1 MASFLKPLTW
11 LDGIRRLRA
20 RKELP
25 TTLGSRDL
33 QMLDAGLKRWAVFSA
48 KVENARALQKIN
60 QVVEELIKGVTPEDE
75 AARAA
80 GVRPLK
86 LSLPDAKLKLRD
98 TFEKLGVRTTDPDQ
112 IGTLQDPQ
120 SDARLSLI
128 VETQEQLA
136 HGYGTYMA
144 TQDEDL
150 LDMWPCWELTRVS
163 PSRVPRGLREGPQG
177 AVQRVP
183 GDSWPERWKKAGG
196 EIYDGRMIAL
206 KNSVI
211 WERLGDPTIFDD
223 ALGNPYPPFAFNSGM
238 DVRDVTRDEA
248 ERLGVIKR
256 NAPAP
261 KPNKRAIDEDIN
273 ASAANFEPALR
284 RALDADPTLAMD
296 GDVLTLAR

>member
-1 MASFLKPLTW
+1 MPSFTKPLTW
-11 LDGIRRLRA
+11 IDGIRRLRA

-25 TTLGSRDL
+25 TSLGSRDL
-33 QMLDAGLKRWAVFSA
+33 QMLDAGLKRWSVFSA
-48 KVENARALQKIN
+48 KVENARALQSIN
-60 QVVEELIKGVTPEDE
+60 KVVEELIRGVSATDE
-75 AARAA
+75 AARDA
-80 GVRPLK
+80 GVRALK
-86 LSLPDAKLKLRD
+86 LSLPEAKLQLRD
-98 TFEKLGVRTTDPDQ
+98 AFEKFGVEAKDPDH

-150 LDMWPCWELTRVS
+150 LDLWPCWELVRVN
-163 PSRVPRGLREGPQG
+163 PSRIQRGFREGPQG
-177 AVQRVP
+177 AIQKVP

-196 EIYDGRMIAL
+196 EMFDGRMIAL

-211 WERLGDPTIFDD
+211 WERLGDPTMFDD

-238 DVRDVTRDEA
+238 DVRDVSREDA
-248 ERLGVIKR
+248 ERLGVIKK

-284 RALDADPTLAMD
+284 RALESDPTLAMD
-296 GDVLTLAR
+296 GDVLSLAR